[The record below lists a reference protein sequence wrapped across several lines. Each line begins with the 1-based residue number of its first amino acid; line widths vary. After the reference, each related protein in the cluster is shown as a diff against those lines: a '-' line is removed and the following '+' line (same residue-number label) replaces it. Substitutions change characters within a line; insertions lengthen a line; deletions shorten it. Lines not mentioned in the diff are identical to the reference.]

1 MLGPQDM
8 EASDN
13 YLGSPVNC
21 IHRKQRVSKA
31 QHLRGK
37 GSRVRDDY
45 STDLDQYSSKSE
57 GVVVPKIKS
66 RWYTALQ
73 GGFPAGVAGA
83 IGAVALLL
91 IAAGVMAYI
100 VRRKRKRNQA
110 KVEAQQMD
118 TDENPIY
125 GLYAR
130 NSEEELPT
138 ESTVT
143 DENDY
148 YGV

>member
-1 MLGPQDM
+1 M
-8 EASDN
+8 
-13 YLGSPVNC
+13 
-21 IHRKQRVSKA
+21 
-31 QHLRGK
+31 
-37 GSRVRDDY
+37 
-45 STDLDQYSSKSE
+45 
-57 GVVVPKIKS
+57 
-66 RWYTALQ
+66 
-73 GGFPAGVAGA
+73 
-83 IGAVALLL
+83 

-100 VRRKRKRNQA
+100 VERKRIRNKE
-110 KVEAQQMD
+110 KVEAQQTD

>member
-1 MLGPQDM
+1 MII
-8 EASDN
+8 
-13 YLGSPVNC
+13 Y
-21 IHRKQRVSKA
+21 I
-31 QHLRGK
+31 
-37 GSRVRDDY
+37 
-45 STDLDQYSSKSE
+45 
-57 GVVVPKIKS
+57 
-66 RWYTALQ
+66 ALQ
-73 GGFPAGVAGA
+73 GGFPAAGVVAA
-83 IGAVALLL
+83 AVAFLL

-100 VRRKRKRNQA
+100 VRRKRIRNKE
-110 KVEAQQMD
+110 KVEAQRVRD

>member
-1 MLGPQDM
+1 
-8 EASDN
+8 
-13 YLGSPVNC
+13 
-21 IHRKQRVSKA
+21 
-31 QHLRGK
+31 
-37 GSRVRDDY
+37 
-45 STDLDQYSSKSE
+45 
-57 GVVVPKIKS
+57 
-66 RWYTALQ
+66 
-73 GGFPAGVAGA
+73 
-83 IGAVALLL
+83 
-91 IAAGVMAYI
+91 MAYI
-100 VRRKRKRNQA
+100 VRRKRKRNKA

-148 YGV
+148 YGVLS